1 LKYVIDACAAA
12 ALVLPDEESELVE
25 EVLANLSED
34 DLILVPLLWYYEMA
48 NILTGALRRS
58 RLREA
63 DAVAAWNLAAALGPV
78 VDAKYGSLFGVDIMD
93 TAISHDVSAYDAA
106 YLELAMRE
114 SAVLLTSDRALAR
127 AAEKAGVR
135 LARQGALG
143 V

>member
-25 EVLANLSED
+25 KVLAALSED

-48 NILTGALRRS
+48 NILAGALRRG

-63 DAVAAWNLAAALGPV
+63 DAVAAWNLAAGLGPA
-78 VDAKYGSLFGVDIMD
+78 VDARYGPLFGVDIMD
-93 TAISHDVSAYDAA
+93 TALSHDLSAYDAA

-114 SAVLLTSDRALAR
+114 SAVLLTSDRVLAR

-135 LARQGALG
+135 LAR
-143 V
+143 